1 MKSERKTRRSNRAK
15 RKASKPTSRPRRSTK
30 RTNVRKKAFSSLAFL
45 ALIFVLLIGGLGVAV
60 AKAGASWTP
69 KLALDLEGGTQMTLA
84 PKVSGGGAINSDQLN
99 QAVEIIRQR
108 VDGAGVA
115 EAEISTQGGKNVVVS
130 LPGIPDQK
138 TRALIQASAQMNFRP
153 VIYIAPSGVGTG
165 GVSVPVGTGKPK
177 NASDPNWVTQQVKKQ
192 FSALDCSKQPETTK
206 ASDPA
211 KPLVTCDAEDS
222 QAQTGQN
229 KTDDQQQQAK
239 YILGPV
245 EVPGTD
251 LKNATNGLASNS
263 AGGSSNTWAVNLEF
277 NKEGTKKFQAVT
289 QRLTSMSSPQ
299 NQFAIT
305 LDDKVLSAPVSQVAI
320 ADGKA
325 QISGNFNQQSSQQLA
340 EQLKYGALPI
350 SFDIQSDE
358 QISATLGTQQLKA
371 GLIAGL
377 IGLFLVVIYS
387 ILQYRALAIVTVL
400 SLTIAGALAYLFVTL
415 FSWSE
420 GYRLSLAGVAGL
432 IVSIGITADS
442 FIVFFERI
450 RDEIRDGRSL
460 ITAVEEGWRRAI
472 RTIVASDMVNF
483 LAAFILFFLA
493 VGNVRGFAFTLGITT
508 VIDLIVVILFTFPM
522 MRILARTELFGTG
535 KKISGLSPK
544 QLGAKPSAYRGRV
557 GFVSNKERIIT
568 EENLTIAERKALKEK
583 EEGK

>member
-1 MKSERKTRRSNRAK
+1 M
-15 RKASKPTSRPRRSTK
+15 
-30 RTNVRKKAFSSLAFL
+30 
-45 ALIFVLLIGGLGVAV
+45 FVLLIGGLGVAV

-108 VDGAGVA
+108 VDGAGVS

-138 TRALIQASAQMNFRP
+138 TRDLIQASAQMNFRP
-153 VIYIAPSGVGTG
+153 VIYIAPSGAGTG

-177 NASDPNWVTQQVKKQ
+177 NASDPNWVTQQVKNQ
-192 FSALDCSKQPETTK
+192 FSALDCSKQSETTQ
-206 ASDPA
+206 ASNPA
-211 KPLVTCDAEDS
+211 KPLVTCDTNDS

-229 KTDDQQQQAK
+229 KTDDQKQQQVK

-277 NKEGTKKFQAVT
+277 NQEGTKKFQQVT
-289 QRLTSMSSPQ
+289 QRLTSMQSPQ

-305 LDDKVLSAPVSQVAI
+305 LDDKVISAPVSQVAI

-325 QISGNFNQQSSQQLA
+325 QISGNFTQQTSQQLA

-377 IGLFLVVIYS
+377 IGLILVVIYS
-387 ILQYRALAIVTVL
+387 IFQYRALAIITVL

-460 ITAVEEGWRRAI
+460 VTAVEEGWRRAI
-472 RTIVASDMVNF
+472 RTIIASDTVNF

-535 KKISGLSPK
+535 KKISGLSPE
-544 QLGAKPSAYRGRV
+544 QLGAEPIAYRGRA
-557 GFVSNKERIIT
+557 GFVSKKEKKVT